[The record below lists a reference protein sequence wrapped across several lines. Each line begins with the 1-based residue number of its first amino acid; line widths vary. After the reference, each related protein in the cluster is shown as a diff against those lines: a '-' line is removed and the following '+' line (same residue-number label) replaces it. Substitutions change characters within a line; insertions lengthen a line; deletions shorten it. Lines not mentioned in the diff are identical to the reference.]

1 MGKDL
6 QIHTSALRK
15 RLVAWADYWHKVKHG
30 WGNRS
35 IAGVEGEHRGRWC
48 SQFYGECYLLN
59 LGIAPYYTPVHQ
71 VNLNLPQTT
80 VLHTI
85 RLRLYL
91 GLPMVYIAAMCMLS
105 TNASRAAATV
115 ARAAPSEFP
124 AMNSFRLFPSS
135 SYSFLTVACMPLS
148 PSHTVFRPSS
158 KPYRHSR
165 IWNKPRGRQWT
176 MSEASGKSSGSM

>member
-1 MGKDL
+1 MDEEIG
-6 QIHTSALRK
+6 QLR
-15 RLVAWADYWHKVKHG
+15 G
-30 WGNRS
+30 WRVNT
-35 IAGVEGEHRGRWC
+35 VEGGAV
-48 SQFYGECYLLN
+48 SSTVNAIYLLN

-165 IWNKPRGRQWT
+165 I
-176 MSEASGKSSGSM
+176 